1 MKKIVIAVAIA
12 LTAFM
17 SQAAQIKWV
26 TSGNLLGVDTTA
38 VDGNGDY
45 SAAGNILKNNSTLNF
60 TLQMFTAGTED
71 LVDSVSAAVKYATGR
86 SSVSCNWAETANV
99 LAQGTTYDY
108 ILTITG
114 SQSDL
119 RALGVVDGKDYSAAI
134 ISAQVSG
141 TMTTARMGPTTLKQD
156 IATWMVSGVVPVAP
170 VIPEPTTGLLVLLG
184 LSCLALKRKRA

>member
-71 LVDSVSAAVKYATGR
+71 LVDSVSAAVKYATGK
-86 SSVSCNWAETANV
+86 SSVSYNWAETANV

-141 TMTTARMGPTTLKQD
+141 TMTTATMGPTTLTQD
-156 IATWMVSGVVPVAP
+156 IATWTVSGVVPVAP

>member
-71 LVDSVSAAVKYATGR
+71 LVDSVSAAVKYATGK
-86 SSVSCNWAETANV
+86 SSVSYNWAETANV

-141 TMTTARMGPTTLKQD
+141 TMTTATMGPTTLTQD
-156 IATWMVSGVVPVAP
+156 IATWTVSGVAP